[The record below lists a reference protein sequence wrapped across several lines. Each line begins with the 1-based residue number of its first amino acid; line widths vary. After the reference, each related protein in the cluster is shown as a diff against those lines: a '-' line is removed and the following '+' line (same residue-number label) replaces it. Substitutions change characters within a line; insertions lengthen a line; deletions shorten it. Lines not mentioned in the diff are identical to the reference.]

1 MWTKESL
8 AQLIETRF
16 RGYRLILV
24 SNREP
29 YSHQYVGGG
38 VECTRP
44 ASGVTAAL
52 EPIMRVSGGVWIAHG
67 SGDADQAV
75 TDDAGRVEVSP
86 EQPSFTLRRIFLTKA
101 QEMGYYYGLANRG
114 L

>member
-1 MWTKESL
+1 MWTKDSL
-8 AQLIETRF
+8 ADLIETRF

-29 YSHQYVGGG
+29 YSHQYKGGG

-52 EPIMRVSGGVWIAHG
+52 EPIMRVSGN
-67 SGDADQAV
+67 
-75 TDDAGRVEVSP
+75 
-86 EQPSFTLRRIFLTKA
+86 KKK
-101 QEMGYYYGLANRG
+101 
-114 L
+114 